1 MLRPLQLLLL
11 LLQVGGYEEGKRAGT
26 GLYIFPNGDH
36 YEGEVHEDLPHGAGV
51 YHFAAS
57 GARLEGCW
65 AAGSCHGWCLLTL
78 GARQIYGAPRAG
90 ELAPR
95 CCMANPRAEQYNFR

>member
-1 MLRPLQLLLL
+1 M
-11 LLQVGGYEEGKRAGT
+11 GGYEGGQRAGT
-26 GLYIFPNGDH
+26 GLYIFPNGDR

-57 GARLEGCW
+57 GASLEGAW

-78 GARQIYGAPRAG
+78 GSRQIYGAPSYAH
-90 ELAPR
+90 EA
-95 CCMANPRAEQYNFR
+95 CCLPPHGRVTSIMVAS